1 MKLQCDEPLSSFAFN
16 FNLRRYIMGPG
27 LAQASRQSVAAG
39 GAAPQ
44 SSVSFASDAFSGFSL
59 GKVGRAVQADPS

>member
-1 MKLQCDEPLSSFAFN
+1 
-16 FNLRRYIMGPG
+16 MGPG